1 VKPEEALMPDQRNE
15 QEDPDRR
22 LQRWKVIATFADA
35 VARIAEL
42 FLRR

>member
-1 VKPEEALMPDQRNE
+1 MPDQKNE
-15 QEDPDRR
+15 QDDPDRR

-42 FLRR
+42 LLRR